1 MTTAEQPPRSERR
14 AFEAPVNPLDWFRDF
29 GRPPRIMGL
38 DVARALAILGMAG
51 AHIGET
57 TDFDWFEPG
66 TWSDVVNGRSS
77 ILFAVLAGVSVA
89 LMTGR
94 SRLPARERMPE
105 HRLRLVGRGI
115 TIFLIG
121 LFLEM
126 LNTPI
131 AVILTLYGLLYVAMI
146 PFLRWRSWQLISAAA
161 ALAVSGPPLLALLD
175 ALTLDPRGAGVDF
188 VLYGHY
194 PITAWLAFALGGV
207 ALGRMHLERVRTAVR
222 VLIVGVVL
230 TVAGY
235 GLGAVGNVTGLT
247 GGQERSAAGVRA
259 RGWATYADAL
269 EAADPAAA
277 MLHAVFA
284 VEPHAG
290 GTAELVG
297 SGGFALAVIAIAL
310 LLARPLRWPLL
321 PFAALGTMPLTAYT
335 THVVSI
341 FVMAG
346 PGGLFS
352 DDGIWLLTSVMLL
365 GAATV
370 WSMFVGQGP
379 LERLAAWSADR
390 MAFAPDR

>member
-131 AVILTLYGLLYVAMI
+131 AVILTLYGVLYLAMI
-146 PFLRWRSWQLISAAA
+146 PFLRWRPRQLIAAA
-161 ALAVSGPPLLALLD
+161 VMLAIICPPLLALLN

-188 VLYGHY
+188 LLYGFY
-194 PITAWLAFALGGV
+194 PITAWLAFALAGM
-207 ALGRMHLERVRTAVR
+207 ALGRMPLERAGTAAATLV
-222 VLIVGVVL
+222 VGIL
-230 TVAGY
+230 LAVAGY
-235 GLGAVGNVTGLT
+235 GLGAIGAAFGVA
-247 GGQERSAAGVRA
+247 GGPGTSASSNRA
-259 RGWATYADAL
+259 SGWETYADAL
-269 EAADPAAA
+269 GEADPTGAV
-277 MLHAVFA
+277 LQAVFA
-284 VEPHAG
+284 VEPHSG
-290 GTAELVG
+290 GIAELIG
-297 SGGFALAVIAIAL
+297 SGGLALAVIAICL
-310 LLARPLRWPLL
+310 LLARRLRWLLL
-321 PFAALGTMPLTAYT
+321 PFAALGSMPLSAYT
-335 THVVSI
+335 LHVFGI

-352 DDGIWLLTSVMLL
+352 DNGIWGIMSVMLL
-365 GAATV
+365 AGATL
-370 WSMFVGQGP
+370 WSAFIGRGP
-379 LERLAAWSADR
+379 LERLAGWSAER
-390 MAFAPDR
+390 MASAPTR

>member
-1 MTTAEQPPRSERR
+1 MPGESPAS
-14 AFEAPVNPLDWFRDF
+14 PLEWFRSF

-57 TDFDWFEPG
+57 TDFTWSEPG

-94 SRLPARERMPE
+94 SRLPDRERMPE
-105 HRLRLVGRGI
+105 HRLRLLGRGA

-146 PFLRWRSWQLISAAA
+146 PFLRWRPWQLVTASAALVVA
-161 ALAVSGPPLLALLD
+161 GPPLLALLN

-194 PITAWLAFALGGV
+194 PITAWLAFALGGM
-207 ALGRMHLERVRTAVR
+207 ALGRMPLERLRTAAVT
-222 VLIVGVVL
+222 LAVGVAL
-230 TVAGY
+230 AIAGY
-235 GLGAVGNVTGLT
+235 GLGAIG
-247 GGQERSAAGVRA
+247 EAAGWGGGRETSPPGDRA
-259 RGWATYADAL
+259 SGWATYADAL
-269 EAADPAAA
+269 DAVDPAGKT
-277 MLHAVFA
+277 LDAVFA
-284 VEPHAG
+284 VEPHSG
-290 GTAELVG
+290 GIAELIG
-297 SGGFALAVIAIAL
+297 SGGFALAVIAICL
-310 LLARPLRWPLL
+310 LLTRPLRWVLL
-321 PFAALGTMPLTAYT
+321 PFAALGSMPLSAYT
-335 THVVSI
+335 IHVVGI
-341 FVMAG
+341 FMMAG

-352 DDGIWLLTSVMLL
+352 DNGIWGLSSVMLL
-365 GAATV
+365 AGATL
-370 WSMFVGQGP
+370 WSAFIGRGP
-379 LERLAAWSADR
+379 LERLVGWSADR
-390 MAFAPDR
+390 MAAVPAR